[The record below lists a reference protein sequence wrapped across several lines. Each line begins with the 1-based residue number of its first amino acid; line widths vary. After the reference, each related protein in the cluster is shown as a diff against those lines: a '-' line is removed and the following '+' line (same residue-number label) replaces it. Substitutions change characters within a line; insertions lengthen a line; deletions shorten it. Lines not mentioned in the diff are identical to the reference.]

1 MAPEKPKEPKDTIVP
16 TIGGLNLRSMDRSL
30 GGYIKQHALA
40 PALVIVPLAT
50 LLVIFA
56 IYKVVAAF
64 QSRADQAEADIIVF
78 TFVAIMVPS
87 MLLAWFQ
94 VLRERYER
102 ALLGD
107 FAAANGFAFD
117 KDGTVDKT
125 YGTIFRLAGTPKV
138 SDVITGTYDGC
149 DMRMFLYET
158 TVETGRS
165 SYTYRY
171 TALELDV
178 HGKLPELLLANK
190 ASTVMSMN
198 LKANFGTKQKM
209 SLEGD
214 FNERFTLYAQPGNEM
229 EALEVFAPDVMALAE
244 DEAGKFSLEFVANRI
259 YIYANG
265 FIRDERTLGAAFA
278 LAHSLVGKIRPL
290 AARLQNDSAI
300 AAPPVNL
307 QAMNTE
313 TLKIPG
319 WIIILMCIVTFG
331 LTLGAALTLAR

>member
-1 MAPEKPKEPKDTIVP
+1 MAPETPKENQPVDVE
-16 TIGGLNLRSMDRSL
+16 LNLRSMDRSF
-30 GGYIKQHALA
+30 GGYLKQHALV
-40 PALVIVPLAT
+40 PALVIVPLAA
-50 LLVIFA
+50 LLIIFA
-56 IYKVVAAF
+56 TYKVAAAI
-64 QSRADQAEADIIVF
+64 QSRADQARADIIVF
-78 TFVAIMVPS
+78 TLMAIMVPS

-94 VLRERYER
+94 ILRERYER

-107 FAAANGFAFD
+107 FAAANGFTFD

-158 TVETGRS
+158 TIETGRS

-178 HGKLPELLLANK
+178 HGKLPDLLLANK
-190 ASTVMSMN
+190 ASTVMKLN
-198 LKANFGTKQKM
+198 FAGNFGTKHTV
-209 SLEGD
+209 SLEGN

-229 EALEVFAPDVMALAE
+229 EALQVFSPDVMALAE
-244 DEAGKFSLEFVANRI
+244 DEAGRFSLEFVANRI

-265 FIRDERTLGAAFA
+265 FIRDERTLGAAFV

-290 AARLQNDSAI
+290 AARLQGDSAI

-307 QAMNTE
+307 RAMNTE
-313 TLKIPG
+313 TLKISG
-319 WIIILMCIVTFG
+319 WALALICIVT
-331 LTLGAALTLAR
+331 LTVTITVALMISR